1 MKKLFYF
8 LIAFGI
14 TSQLTA
20 QSIPSSQEPPILR
33 EHQYGKNSISIQFGT
48 MGFGGEIAQALK
60 LDNSLNLRIGV
71 SYFDVS
77 MFVTPPITISLGD
90 DASDIDVTPKVKSIL
105 IDALV
110 DYHPFKN
117 RSFKL
122 VGGLAYGTGDSEVL
136 AEPTIKTGTF
146 KFASDFEMDAEDF
159 GKANLKVTGNA
170 IRPYVGFG
178 FGRAIPKRRIGFGFE
193 LGTYY
198 SGSPKLALDRSGV
211 VETLITD
218 ANILSIQ
225 NNVKNY
231 SFIPKL
237 SFAIRVRI

>member
-1 MKKLFYF
+1 MKKILYI

-14 TSQLTA
+14 TSNVFG
-20 QSIPSSQEPPILR
+20 QSSASEQEPPILKQ
-33 EHQYGKNSISIQFGT
+33 HQYGSNSISLQFGT

-60 LDNSLNLRIGV
+60 LDNSLNLRLGA

-77 MFVTPPITISLGD
+77 MFVTPPITVSLGD
-90 DASDIDVTPKVKSIL
+90 DASELDISPKVKSL
-105 IDALV
+105 LFEALL
-110 DYHPFKN
+110 DYHPFKK

-122 VGGLAYGTGDSEVL
+122 VAGLAYGTGDSEVM
-136 AEPTIKTGTF
+136 AEPTVKTGTF
-146 KFASDFEMDAEDF
+146 KFASDFEIDAQDF
-159 GKANLKVTGNA
+159 GKANFSVSGNA
-170 IRPYVGFG
+170 IRPYVGIG
-178 FGRAIPKRRIGFGFE
+178 LGRAIPKRRIGFGFE

-198 SGSPKLALDRSGV
+198 SGSPKLALDRSGI

-218 ANILSIQ
+218 QNILSIQ

-237 SFAIRVRI
+237 SFTLRVRI